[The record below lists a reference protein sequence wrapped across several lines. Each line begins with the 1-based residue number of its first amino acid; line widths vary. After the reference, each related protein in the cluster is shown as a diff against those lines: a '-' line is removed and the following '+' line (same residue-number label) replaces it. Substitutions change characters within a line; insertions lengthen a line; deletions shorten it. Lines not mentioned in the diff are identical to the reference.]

1 MMKWVILLGSFW
13 ASNALACGDTGLPM
27 MSSDNDAPRV
37 ELIIEDMP
45 LSQPFSMEIKFCDD
59 ADIQSVSVDAI
70 MPAHQHGMNYTPV
83 IVDLGDGSFRV
94 DGMLF
99 HMLGVWEIQVGL
111 VQDKGVTRYTQT
123 TTLK

>member
-1 MMKWVILLGSFW
+1 MKWVILLGSIW
-13 ASNALACGDTGLPM
+13 AGNALACGDTGLLM
-27 MSSDNDAPRV
+27 MSSDNGAPRV
-37 ELIIEDMP
+37 ELVIEDIP

-83 IVDLGDGSFRV
+83 IVDLGEGSFRV

-111 VQDKGVTRYTQT
+111 VRDKGVTRYTQT
-123 TTLK
+123 ITLK

>member
-1 MMKWVILLGSFW
+1 
-13 ASNALACGDTGLPM
+13 M

-37 ELIIEDMP
+37 ELIIEDIP